1 MRLTVHVITPT
12 PALHTFA
19 VRPLGMYVEA
29 KGSAGAGLRGLA
41 VLGGQWRR
49 RGCCLQWVIALL
61 PKRPVYSF
69 SLSRLYPVKKLRKR
83 PTSENELIY
92 ETSSHSS
99 NYPSGFFLIEYFTIY
114 SYEYV

>member
-29 KGSAGAGLRGLA
+29 EGSAGAGLRGLA

-69 SLSRLYPVKKLRKR
+69 SLSRLYPVKKLRKGQHLKMNSFMKQV
-83 PTSENELIY
+83 PILLTI
-92 ETSSHSS
+92 
-99 NYPSGFFLIEYFTIY
+99 PQVFF
-114 SYEYV
+114 